1 MIPRGQVTLGVLA
14 GGRGS
19 RLGGTDKAWCGYR
32 GRALIDRVLD
42 AMGEGFAAR
51 AISHP
56 QADPRFAAR
65 GLTAVPDR
73 HDGFHGPL
81 AGIDALLSVCATP
94 WLLTVPVDVREL
106 PDDLH
111 LRLAGATARPS
122 HGAVAEDA
130 DGLQPLLALWPVA
143 AAGPLVASALAHGRG
158 AVHPLVAAL
167 DLAHV
172 AWPDR
177 VFGNLNTPDDFL
189 R

>member
-19 RLGGTDKAWCGYR
+19 RLGGADKAWCEYR
-32 GRALIDRVLD
+32 GRALIDRVL
-42 AMGEGFAAR
+42 ASAGEGFAAR

-65 GLTAVPDR
+65 GLAAVADR
-73 HDGFHGPL
+73 RGGFRGPL
-81 AGIDALLSVCATP
+81 AGIDALLSACATP

-106 PDDLH
+106 PEDVYP
-111 LRLAGATARPS
+111 RLAGAVAVPTR
-122 HGAVAEDA
+122 GAVAVDA
-130 DGLQPLLALWPVA
+130 EGLQPLLALWPVA
-143 AAGPLVASALAHGRG
+143 AAYPAVASALTDGRS
-158 AVHPLVAAL
+158 AVHPLMAEL
-167 DLAHV
+167 DFAPV
-172 AWPDR
+172 AWPGR